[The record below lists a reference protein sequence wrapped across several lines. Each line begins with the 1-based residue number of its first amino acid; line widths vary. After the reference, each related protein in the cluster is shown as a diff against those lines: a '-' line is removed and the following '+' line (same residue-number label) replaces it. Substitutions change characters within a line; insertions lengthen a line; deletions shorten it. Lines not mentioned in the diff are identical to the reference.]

1 MLQDGWDLRFLSLAK
16 HVSQWSKD
24 PSTKVGSVIV
34 DPSRR
39 VLSMGYNGFPAQI
52 KDDQEDYLNRDLKL
66 KKVVHAEA
74 NSIIFAQRDL
84 STSTLYVWPFMPCS
98 NCAGLVIQSGI
109 KKVVSVEN
117 DNPKW
122 QGSFRLTEEMFESAG
137 VILRLYDQDQV
148 K

>member
-1 MLQDGWDLRFLSLAK
+1 
-16 HVSQWSKD
+16 
-24 PSTKVGSVIV
+24 
-34 DPSRR
+34 
-39 VLSMGYNGFPAQI
+39 MGYNGFPAQI
-52 KDDQEDYLNRDLKL
+52 KDDQEDYQNRDLKL

-74 NSIIFAQRDL
+74 NSIVFAQRDL
-84 STSTLYVWPFMPCS
+84 TTSTLYVWPFMPCS

-109 KKVVSVEN
+109 QKVISVSN

-122 QGSFRLTEEMFESAG
+122 QDSFKLTQEMFADAD

>member
-1 MLQDGWDLRFLSLAK
+1 MLKDGWDLRFLSLAK
-16 HVSQWSKD
+16 HISNWSKD
-24 PSTKVGSVIV
+24 PSTKVGSVLV
-34 DPSRR
+34 DENKR

-52 KDDQEDYLNRDLKL
+52 QDNEEDYLNRDLKL

-84 STSTLYVWPFMPCS
+84 SKSVLYVWPFMPCS

-109 KKVVSVEN
+109 KRVVSVEN

-122 QGSFRLTEEMFESAG
+122 QESFKLTKEMFADAN
-137 VILRLYDQDQV
+137 VILYIYQQDQV
-148 K
+148 L

>member
-34 DPSRR
+34 DANRR

-52 KDDQEDYLNRDLKL
+52 KDDQEDYQNRDLKL

-74 NSIIFAQRDL
+74 NSIVFAQRDL
-84 STSTLYVWPFMPCS
+84 TTSTLYVWPFMPCS

-109 KKVVSVEN
+109 QKVISVSN

-122 QGSFRLTEEMFESAG
+122 QDSFKLTQEMFADAD

>member
-16 HVSQWSKD
+16 HISNWSKD
-24 PSTKVGSVIV
+24 PSTKVGSVLV
-34 DPSRR
+34 DENRR

-52 KDDQEDYLNRDLKL
+52 RDDQEHYHNRDLKL
-66 KKVVHAEA
+66 KKIIHAEA
-74 NSIIFAQRDL
+74 NAIVFAQRDL

-122 QGSFRLTEEMFESAG
+122 QESFKITQEMFVDAN
-137 VILRLYDQDQV
+137 VILCLYTQDQV

>member
-16 HVSQWSKD
+16 HVSDWSKD
-24 PSTKVGSVIV
+24 PSTKVGSIIV
-34 DPSRR
+34 DSNKR

-52 KDDQEDYLNRDLKL
+52 KDDAEHYLNRELKL
-66 KKVVHAEA
+66 KKVVHAEMNA
-74 NSIIFAQRDL
+74 IVFAQRDL

-122 QGSFRLTEEMFESAG
+122 QESFRLTEEMFEDAN
-137 VILRLYDQDQV
+137 VILRLYTQDQV

>member
-16 HVSQWSKD
+16 HVSDWSKD
-24 PSTKVGSVIV
+24 PSTKVGSVLV
-34 DPSRR
+34 DENRR

-52 KDDQEDYLNRDLKL
+52 RDDAEQYLNRDLKL

-74 NSIIFAQRDL
+74 NAIVFAQRNL
-84 STSTLYVWPFMPCS
+84 STSTLYVWPLMPCS

-117 DNPKW
+117 ENPKW
-122 QGSFRLTEEMFESAG
+122 QESFKLTREMFNDAG
-137 VILRLYDQDQV
+137 VILCLYTQDQV